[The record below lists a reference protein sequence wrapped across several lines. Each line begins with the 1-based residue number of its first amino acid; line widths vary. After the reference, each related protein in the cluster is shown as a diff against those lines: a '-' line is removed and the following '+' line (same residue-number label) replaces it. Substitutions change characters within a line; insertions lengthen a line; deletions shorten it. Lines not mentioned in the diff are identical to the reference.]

1 MESEFD
7 IDIRKFVELKKENNT
22 LIKVKSSYYELLKKY
37 HPDLNNGNIE
47 YFNQCTLIINY
58 VYSEIIKNSPLKQI
72 TQIDEYD
79 RFLKNGSYTF
89 VNRDGRI
96 EKIKDK
102 SLFLYKM
109 GLDKIFGTRD
119 YLCNHPLVD
128 GYGEEIVL
136 KASENIFEAIKY
148 LKKSIEI
155 GISRNWIQ
163 EAEEKISWAYDM
175 NNRISKAIIDNKSKE
190 VIIIRKT

>member
-1 MESEFD
+1 M
-7 IDIRKFVELKKENNT
+7 
-22 LIKVKSSYYELLKKY
+22 
-37 HPDLNNGNIE
+37 
-47 YFNQCTLIINY
+47 
-58 VYSEIIKNSPLKQI
+58 
-72 TQIDEYD
+72 
-79 RFLKNGSYTF
+79 
-89 VNRDGRI
+89 NRDGRT

-175 NNRISKAIIDNKSKE
+175 NNRISKAIIDNNSKE